1 MPEPFSEPSR
11 DPGVPDSA
19 PATGRALVPLTMP
32 VSAHAPAFRPDAR
45 FVVHLIATATHT
57 PQTRTF
63 RRAAVDDVV
72 TTYADASARDK
83 PPIAA
88 NGAALSRVA

>member
-32 VSAHAPAFRPDAR
+32 VSAHAPAFR
-45 FVVHLIATATHT
+45 H
-57 PQTRTF
+57 
-63 RRAAVDDVV
+63 DVV